1 MMTPYLSYDEPL
13 FRPPSEAY
21 SLIFQV
27 TLGCSWNQC
36 AFCEMYTSKK
46 FRVKKEADVF
56 NEIEAFRDSG
66 SDIRKVFL
74 ADGNAF
80 ILSSDKLLRILDKL
94 HEVFPKLNRIS
105 AYALPKDILSKSDK
119 ELETLA
125 EKGLKL
131 LYVGI
136 ETGDDELLRLIHK
149 GESYASTSN
158 ALIKARKAGIKLSV
172 MILNGLGG
180 RKYTEKHAINSAKV
194 VNAIQPEYLSTL
206 VLSFPYGVDHLK
218 NRFDVDFEEL
228 SKAELILEMG
238 NFISQLQ
245 LKNTIFRSDHASN
258 YLVLKGIL
266 NRDKEELLRRI
277 RQVLQDPVQANLRSE
292 WMRGL

>member
-1 MMTPYLSYDEPL
+1 MTPYFSYDEPL
-13 FRPPSEAY
+13 FRPPSEAN
-21 SLIFQV
+21 SLIYQV

-46 FRVKKEADVF
+46 FSIKKEVDIF
-56 NEIEAFRDSG
+56 KEIEAFSAY
-66 SDIRKVFL
+66 SSSIRKIFL

-80 ILSSDKLLRILDKL
+80 VLSFEKLSRILDQL
-94 HEVFPKLNRIS
+94 NESFPKLTRIS
-105 AYALPKDILSKSDK
+105 AYALPKDILSKTDT
-119 ELETLA
+119 ELQTLA

-136 ETGDDELLRLIHK
+136 ETGDDELLERIHK
-149 GESYASTSN
+149 GETFKSTSK
-158 ALIKARKAGIKLSV
+158 ALIKARQAGMKLSV

-180 RKYTEKHAINSAKV
+180 EKYTEQHAIHSAKV

-206 VLSFPYGVDHLK
+206 VLSFPYGVDHFK
-218 NRFDVDFEEL
+218 NRFDGDFEEL

-238 NFISQLQ
+238 HFINHLH
-245 LKNTIFRSDHASN
+245 LENTIFRSDHASN

-266 NRDKEELLRRI
+266 NRDKEELLNRI
-277 RQVLQDPVQANLRSE
+277 SHVLQDPAHANLRPE
-292 WMRGL
+292 WLRGL

>member
-1 MMTPYLSYDEPL
+1 MTPYLSYDEPL

-46 FRVKKEADVF
+46 FSVKKEADIF
-56 NEIEAFRDSG
+56 NEIEAFGNFS

-80 ILSSDKLLRILDKL
+80 VLSFERLSRMLDKL
-94 HEVFPKLNRIS
+94 NESFPKLTRIS
-105 AYALPKDILSKSDK
+105 AYALPKDILSKTEE
-119 ELETLA
+119 ELQILVK
-125 EKGLKL
+125 KGLKL

-136 ETGDDELLRLIHK
+136 ESGDDELLERINK
-149 GESYASTSN
+149 GETFESTSE
-158 ALIKARKAGIKLSV
+158 ALIKARKAGLKLSV

-180 RKYTEKHAINSAKV
+180 KKYTEQHAINSAKV

-206 VLSFPYGVDHLK
+206 VLSFPYGVDHFK
-218 NRFDVDFEEL
+218 DRFNGDFEEL
-228 SKAELILEMG
+228 SKVELILEMG

-245 LKNTIFRSDHASN
+245 LENTIFRSDHASN
-258 YLVLKGIL
+258 YLVLKGML

-277 RQVLQDPVQANLRSE
+277 SQVLEDPAHAKLRPE
-292 WMRGL
+292 WLRGL